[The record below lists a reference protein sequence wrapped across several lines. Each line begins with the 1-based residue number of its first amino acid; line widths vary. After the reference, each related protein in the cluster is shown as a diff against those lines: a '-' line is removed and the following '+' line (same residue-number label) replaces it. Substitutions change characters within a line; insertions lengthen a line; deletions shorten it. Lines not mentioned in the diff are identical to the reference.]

1 MAAALIA
8 LHLVADNKA
17 VGDDKFKFDAWPE
30 QSGKFA
36 YLAGG
41 GLRAHF
47 RQTATSLELCI
58 SARQLWPA
66 LHALLGGRMIVSALK
81 A

>member
-41 GLRAHF
+41 AFGRIF
-47 RQTATSLELCI
+47 GK
-58 SARQLWPA
+58 RQLA
-66 LHALLGGRMIVSALK
+66 LSCASQRGSFGRRCTLCLA
-81 A
+81 AG